1 MVCRVIFMVGLLALT
16 LLSPVNARTQHVLT
30 VASNP
35 TLALSNDEVD
45 EILTQMNA
53 TMATSKYSPWDV
65 PCDVKLVRNGDVI
78 QSNQLPLQGD
88 YNSLI
93 SSLHKI
99 APSANVLVVSGID
112 CSGIVAAG
120 CGLIGGEP
128 LVVGQYQ
135 GYDSQLWLH
144 ERGHNVGLQHSAEA
158 PAGESTVPQNVGMRF
173 MFWQLGIGHVGKI
186 ASECDKYQEPSTHLA
201 SVVQVQAPAVP
212 PAPAPAA
219 ATLAPSEELATAARS
234 AGLTPKA
241 YEVVGPPWVHGMPLG
256 LIKQLSQEDI
266 QSIRSML
273 STGVPNP
280 AWPQAIDALAV
291 VGTAEDVKL
300 VQRALNLPVA
310 AVGPGASKES
320 VAEFRNLL
328 RLKLSAP
335 IALGIIANRTQSE
348 SAVETLSQIAQVE
361 NATKL
366 VGEGAANAL
375 SKSALNGLAV
385 ANTPAAAM
393 FLNSTLGIG
402 PVPGPQ
408 IPQPNNPPLP
418 GAVAPLSPEEVER
431 TKTTVEDVKQMGIE
445 RFLTRTPNQ

>member
-1 MVCRVIFMVGLLALT
+1 
-16 LLSPVNARTQHVLT
+16 
-30 VASNP
+30 
-35 TLALSNDEVD
+35 
-45 EILTQMNA
+45 
-53 TMATSKYSPWDV
+53 
-65 PCDVKLVRNGDVI
+65 
-78 QSNQLPLQGD
+78 
-88 YNSLI
+88 
-93 SSLHKI
+93 
-99 APSANVLVVSGID
+99 
-112 CSGIVAAG
+112 
-120 CGLIGGEP
+120 
-128 LVVGQYQ
+128 
-135 GYDSQLWLH
+135 
-144 ERGHNVGLQHSAEA
+144 
-158 PAGESTVPQNVGMRF
+158 
-173 MFWQLGIGHVGKI
+173 
-186 ASECDKYQEPSTHLA
+186 
-201 SVVQVQAPAVP
+201 
-212 PAPAPAA
+212 
-219 ATLAPSEELATAARS
+219 
-234 AGLTPKA
+234 
-241 YEVVGPPWVHGMPLG
+241 VHGMPLG